1 MEVKLNKQLDKK
13 VYLEF
18 YDLRAEGV
26 DFGGKIKKDQPGITI
41 KNYPEY
47 IDQFYKNNAKILK
60 ESLDELNSCL
70 IDNADSFFIE
80 LEKTFGINFSQNSYM
95 GYLSIFDC
103 NPRFVEN
110 QTFQVFY
117 KKDLLGKLEVVLH
130 EIMHFAFF
138 DYCDQFIK
146 ETRGLDKN
154 DGPLWKLSEIF
165 NIIML
170 NEPQYQKILKRP
182 EQLFYPDLKSD
193 LEYIEIV
200 WDKTEKNINIFI
212 KESLKYLNST
222 A

>member
-1 MEVKLNKQLDKK
+1 MKVLLNKQLDKE
-13 VYLEF
+13 VYLDF
-18 YDLRAEGV
+18 YDFRTEGV
-26 DFGGKIKKDQPGITI
+26 DFGEKIKKDHPTITAENHS
-41 KNYPEY
+41 KY
-47 IDQFYKNNAKILK
+47 IDQFYKDNAKILK

-70 IDNADSFFIE
+70 IDNADSFFVE
-80 LEKTFGINFSQNSYM
+80 LEKTFGINFSQNSYK

-117 KKDLLGKLEVVLH
+117 KKDLLDKLEVTLH
-130 EIMHFAFF
+130 EIIHFAFF

-154 DGPLWKLSEIF
+154 NGPLWKLSEIF
-165 NIIML
+165 NIIIL

-182 EQLFYPDLKSD
+182 EQLFYPDLKND
-193 LEYIEIV
+193 LEYIKIV

-212 KESLKYLNST
+212 KESLKYLDST